1 MKRKL
6 SAWSKTAI
14 IIRRE
19 YLIRVRKK
27 SFIVMTILGPLL
39 IAALYAIPI
48 MIATMTE
55 GKRDIE
61 IYDETGLYVD
71 SFKSGTEFIYYPV
84 AGNLDTVKQRFLRSG
99 RYALVHIPAT
109 EFNVPV
115 TAIIYSQSQPGMNI
129 KGEVKRVMGKVA
141 EALKLK
147 AKGYDPEVLNS
158 IRTRIVV
165 NTVKVNEDGSEKRG
179 NSEVATGLG
188 LAAGLIIYFMLFMF
202 GGQVMRSVI
211 EEKTNRIVEVI
222 ISSVR
227 PVQLMFGKIIGVG
240 LVSLTQVA
248 LWVLLTLALTTGVSL
263 VMGEKMQKRMVEKP
277 AITSIG
283 SGVGASAMSSA
294 VADAAEQE
302 DNAGKFQMVMDG
314 LKSIDYYTM
323 LSAFFFFFIGGY
335 ILYSSLFAAVGGMV
349 DSEQDTQQFILPV
362 TLPLIIA
369 FMSVG
374 YVLNYPD
381 GAFSIWLSMIP
392 LTSPVVMMMR
402 LPFGVPMWQ
411 MVLSLLLLYGF
422 TFFTT
427 WLGAVIYRTGIL
439 IYGKKPSWKEL
450 WRWVRYKS

>member
-39 IAALYAIPI
+39 IAALYSIPVL
-48 MIATMTE
+48 IATMSE

-61 IYDETGLYVD
+61 IFDETGLYVD
-71 SFKSGTEFIYYPV
+71 SFKSGSEFVYYPV
-84 AGNLDTVKQRFLRSG
+84 SGNADTVKQQFLRSG
-99 RYALVHIPAT
+99 RYALVYIPAT
-109 EFNVPV
+109 QFNVPV
-115 TAIIYSQSQPGMNI
+115 TAIIYSQSQPSMNI
-129 KGEVKRVMGKVA
+129 KSEVKRVMGRVA
-141 EALKLK
+141 EGMKLK
-147 AKGYDPEVLNS
+147 AKGYDPEVINS
-158 IRTRIVV
+158 IKTRIVI
-165 NTVKVNEDGSEKRG
+165 NTVKVNEDGSEKKG

-188 LAAGLIIYFMLFMF
+188 LVAGLIIYFMLFMF

-222 ISSVR
+222 VSSVR

-240 LVSLTQVA
+240 LVSLTQVS
-248 LWVLLTLALTTGVSL
+248 LWVLLTLTLVTGVGL
-263 VMGEKMQKRMVEKP
+263 VMGEKVQKPPIEKSALANVGGGINNP
-277 AITSIG
+277 A
-283 SGVGASAMSSA
+283 M
-294 VADAAEQE
+294 DAAMANVSDE
-302 DNAGKFQMVMDG
+302 DTDAGKFELVMDG
-314 LKSIDYYTM
+314 LKSIDYVTM
-323 LSAFFFFFIGGY
+323 LTAFVFFFIGGY

-374 YVLNYPD
+374 YIINYPD
-381 GAFSIWLSMIP
+381 GGLSIWLSMIP

-411 MVLSLLLLYGF
+411 MIVSLVLLYGF

-427 WLGAVIYRTGIL
+427 WLGAIIYRTGIL